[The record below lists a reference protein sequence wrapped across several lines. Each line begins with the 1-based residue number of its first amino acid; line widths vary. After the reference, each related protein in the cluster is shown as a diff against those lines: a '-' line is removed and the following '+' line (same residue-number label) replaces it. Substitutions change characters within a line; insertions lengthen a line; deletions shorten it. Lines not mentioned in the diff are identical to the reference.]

1 MIPEE
6 VRFVSDKLLVVIVSA
21 DEKATFGARM
31 ASRMVQR
38 GTLADVRVLF
48 FGPSERLLAEPPAA
62 LADSLATL
70 RASAPPMACR
80 AVAAEMGIAER
91 LETGGIELVQAG
103 QEVERRMLDGYQLMT
118 F

>member
-1 MIPEE
+1 M
-6 VRFVSDKLLVVIVSA
+6 FDKLLVVIVSA
-21 DEKATFGARM
+21 DEKAVVGARM

-62 LADSLATL
+62 IADALATL
-70 RASAPPMACR
+70 PASAPPMACR
-80 AVAAEMGIAER
+80 AVATELGMADR
-91 LETGGIELVQAG
+91 LQAAGLELVQAG
-103 QEVERRMLDGYQLMT
+103 QEVERRMLDGYQVMT